1 MDEAKLTW
9 GEAPRDTMERWPKL
23 PDGTPERAV
32 FLADTFEA
40 DAQADMLVGML
51 RAYDIPAVK
60 RYAKDGTLGK
70 VVLGFSGYGVALYV
84 PESMLE
90 DAKNLLTPV
99 EDSPANAPTS
109 EQSNHL

>member
-1 MDEAKLTW
+1 MSDELKLSW
-9 GEAPRDTMERWPKL
+9 GETPRDTAERWPKAA
-23 PDGTPERAV
+23 DGTPEKAV
-32 FLADTFEA
+32 FLTDTFEA
-40 DAQADMLVGML
+40 DAQADLLVEML

-90 DAKNLLTPV
+90 DAQNLLRPV
-99 EDSPANAPTS
+99 EDTELDPDTT
-109 EQSNHL
+109 EQS